1 MMTHDFIL
9 PDLGEG
15 LTEAEIVSW
24 LVSVGDTIA
33 IDQPVVEVESAK
45 SIVELPSPFGGVVE
59 ALFGEAGQVIH
70 SGQVLLSVTDAA
82 EPAPESAPVSAPSV
96 GAAPGT
102 LPAPAAVAAAASSSA
117 DSAASS
123 SADSAAESP
132 AESPAE
138 SGGASGAVLVGY
150 GTSENARP
158 VRRPSSARFG
168 ARGGEPAPQQI
179 LVTTAAVITP
189 GAGPTRPGLPSPV
202 VSPIV
207 RRLARENGFDA
218 STLRGSGPNELV
230 LRRDVEA
237 RIHARGQAAAAT
249 AAAQTL
255 PQVHSAAP
263 APAPAAA
270 AELGAPTIGDT
281 RIPITGLRKVVAE
294 RLAQSRR
301 EIPEATIWLDVDATE
316 LFGARDRLLA
326 VTGERFSVTALIARF
341 VVEGLRRYPLLNAS
355 VDTASQEILV
365 RGDINLGIA
374 AQTPRGLMVPVVH
387 GAHGLTTR
395 QLRDSIAGLV
405 TQSRDGAFAP
415 DALSGGT
422 FTLNNFG
429 SLGVDGSAAIINHP
443 EAAILGIGRMI
454 ERPWVVDHELAVRT
468 VVELSMVFDHRVCDG
483 DTAAGFLTFVARCIE
498 SPVSLLADL

>member
-1 MMTHDFIL
+1 MMTNDFIL

-45 SIVELPSPFGGVVE
+45 SIVELPSPFGGVVK

-70 SGQVLLSVTDAA
+70 SGQVLLSVTDSTQPSSGPVPPPASA
-82 EPAPESAPVSAPSV
+82 PEPASASASAPE
-96 GAAPGT
+96 
-102 LPAPAAVAAAASSSA
+102 PAATPVGPSEEPSEEPS
-117 DSAASS
+117 
-123 SADSAAESP
+123 E
-132 AESPAE
+132 
-138 SGGASGAVLVGY
+138 ASGAVLVGY
-150 GTSENARP
+150 GTSENTRP
-158 VRRPSSARFG
+158 VRRPSAARFG
-168 ARGGEPAPQQI
+168 ARGGQPGAVPVPPA
-179 LVTTAAVITP
+179 TAAVAAP
-189 GAGPTRPGLPSPV
+189 VPPAAAAASPAAGPPGLGRPSPV

-218 STLRGSGPNELV
+218 STLRGSGPNDLV

-237 RIHARGQAAAAT
+237 RIRAAEAPAPART
-249 AAAQTL
+249 
-255 PQVHSAAP
+255 AAP
-263 APAPAAA
+263 APAQAAQPAV
-270 AELGAPTIGDT
+270 APTTGDT

-316 LFGARDRLLA
+316 LFTARDRLLA
-326 VTGERFSVTALIARF
+326 ATGERFSVTALIARF
-341 VVEGLRRYPLLNAS
+341 VVAGLRRYPLLNAS

-374 AQTPRGLMVPVVH
+374 AQTPRGLMVPVVQ
-387 GAHGLTTR
+387 GAHALTTR
-395 QLRDSIAGLV
+395 QLRDAIAGLV
-405 TQSRDGAFAP
+405 TQAGDGAFSP
-415 DALSGGT
+415 GALAGGT

-454 ERPWVVDHELAVRT
+454 ERPWVVDHQLAVRT

-483 DTAAGFLTFVARCIE
+483 DTAAGFLTYVARCIE

>member
-1 MMTHDFIL
+1 MMTNDFIL

-70 SGQVLLSVTDAA
+70 SGQVLLSVTDAGA
-82 EPAPESAPVSAPSV
+82 PAPEL
-96 GAAPGT
+96 AASP
-102 LPAPAAVAAAASSSA
+102 PAA
-117 DSAASS
+117 
-123 SADSAAESP
+123 SAAEP
-132 AESPAE
+132 
-138 SGGASGAVLVGY
+138 GGASGAVLVGY
-150 GTSENARP
+150 GTSENTRP
-158 VRRPSSARFG
+158 VRRPSAARFG
-168 ARGGEPAPQQI
+168 ARAGQPAAAP
-179 LVTTAAVITP
+179 VPPATAAVVAPEAAPAATP
-189 GAGPTRPGLPSPV
+189 AGGPTGLGRPSPV

-218 STLRGSGPNELV
+218 STVRGSGPNDLV

-237 RIHARGQAAAAT
+237 RIRAAE
-249 AAAQTL
+249 
-255 PQVHSAAP
+255 AP
-263 APAPAAA
+263 APAETAAPAQAA
-270 AELGAPTIGDT
+270 TPARASAPAVAAPPTTGDT
-281 RIPITGLRKVVAE
+281 RIPISGLRKVVAE

-316 LFGARDRLLA
+316 LFTARDRLLA
-326 VTGERFSVTALIARF
+326 DTGERFSVTALIARF
-341 VVEGLRRYPLLNAS
+341 VVAGLRRYPLLNAS

-374 AQTPRGLMVPVVH
+374 AQTPRGLMVPVVQ
-387 GAHGLTTR
+387 GAHALTTR
-395 QLRDSIAGLV
+395 QLRDAIAGLV
-405 TQSRDGAFAP
+405 TQAGDGAFSP
-415 DALSGGT
+415 GALAGGT

-454 ERPWVVDHELAVRT
+454 ERPWVVDHQLAVRT

-483 DTAAGFLTFVARCIE
+483 DTAAGFLTYVARCIE

>member
-1 MMTHDFIL
+1 MMTNDFIL

-70 SGQVLLSVTDAA
+70 SGQVLLSVTDAGA
-82 EPAPESAPVSAPSV
+82 PATESPVSGSAPAASP
-96 GAAPGT
+96 GAAPA
-102 LPAPAAVAAAASSSA
+102 PAPALAASA
-117 DSAASS
+117 PAA
-123 SADSAAESP
+123 SAAEP
-132 AESPAE
+132 
-138 SGGASGAVLVGY
+138 GGASGAVLVGY
-150 GTSENARP
+150 GTSENTRP
-158 VRRPSSARFG
+158 VRRPSAARFG
-168 ARGGEPAPQQI
+168 ARAGQPAAAP
-179 LVTTAAVITP
+179 VPAATASVVAPAATPAASPATTPA
-189 GAGPTRPGLPSPV
+189 AGPTGLGRPSPV

-218 STLRGSGPNELV
+218 STLRGSGPNDLV

-237 RIHARGQAAAAT
+237 RIRAAE
-249 AAAQTL
+249 
-255 PQVHSAAP
+255 AP
-263 APAPAAA
+263 APAEAATPAQTAA
-270 AELGAPTIGDT
+270 PAVAALPTTGDT

-316 LFGARDRLLA
+316 LFTARDRLLA
-326 VTGERFSVTALIARF
+326 DTGERFSVTALIARF
-341 VVEGLRRYPLLNAS
+341 VVAGLRRYPLLNAS

-374 AQTPRGLMVPVVH
+374 AQTPRGLMVPVVQ
-387 GAHGLTTR
+387 GAHALTTR
-395 QLRDSIAGLV
+395 QLRDAIAGLV
-405 TQSRDGAFAP
+405 TQAGDGAFSP
-415 DALSGGT
+415 GALAGGT

-454 ERPWVVDHELAVRT
+454 ERPWVVDHQLAVRT

-483 DTAAGFLTFVARCIE
+483 DTAAGFLTYVARCIE